1 MFRQAAPSTG
11 SSHLT
16 SSRRSLLA
24 AASATLALFTIARNR
39 TAYAASNRIIDV
51 TTVSGVDPTGASD
64 STSGFQTALTT
75 LQSRGGGELYIP
87 PGTYKISS
95 GLSYTGQSLSI
106 FGCGQT
112 LSVLNISGALTV
124 FSITLNGGESVTVK
138 DMGFCPTSSG
148 GIAFQITGPTSQY
161 FTETQNCL
169 IENVDFCVV
178 GDGATAAGFGNILVL
193 ANLNRTNV
201 RNANSNTNTGPV
213 VSGGSFASLTNCID
227 TRFNNCSFDGTD
239 NGFVIASYSEGLHI
253 NDCVVI
259 CNTGISTGAKAYN
272 TSNGEVNLLGLYISN
287 CEFNCTLSSAVLS
300 WVNTAWITGTH
311 FSTGNV
317 AYPAM
322 SILGCLW
329 VTIDSCEFTGFYG
342 SGNWTAIQLGK
353 TADGWSTSN
362 TKISNCVCVNIGIG
376 ISMQPNTFNTAVTS
390 WTMSAPAGYNGAGLV
405 GGGCSSTSSP
415 VVACVDNTGNTTN
428 LVQWVTSAQ
437 PASGYSTDRLLYSR
451 AQ

>member
-1 MFRQAAPSTG
+1 M
-11 SSHLT
+11 
-16 SSRRSLLA
+16 
-24 AASATLALFTIARNR
+24 
-39 TAYAASNRIIDV
+39 
-51 TTVSGVDPTGASD
+51 
-64 STSGFQTALTT
+64 
-75 LQSRGGGELYIP
+75 
-87 PGTYKISS
+87 
-95 GLSYTGQSLSI
+95 
-106 FGCGQT
+106 
-112 LSVLNISGALTV
+112 
-124 FSITLNGGESVTVK
+124 
-138 DMGFCPTSSG
+138 
-148 GIAFQITGPTSQY
+148 
-161 FTETQNCL
+161 
-169 IENVDFCVV
+169 
-178 GDGATAAGFGNILVL
+178 
-193 ANLNRTNV
+193 
-201 RNANSNTNTGPV
+201 
-213 VSGGSFASLTNCID
+213 
-227 TRFNNCSFDGTD
+227 
-239 NGFVIASYSEGLHI
+239 IASYSEGLHI
-253 NDCVVI
+253 DDCVVI

-300 WVNTAWITGTH
+300 WVNTAWINGTH
-311 FSTGNV
+311 FSTVNV

-322 SILGCLW
+322 PILGCLW

-362 TKISNCVCVNIGIG
+362 TKISNCVCVNIGIR

-451 AQ
+451 AQWGGNSGLFSHVDLATLWASVCGLGSSRRLSGGCTRPPPVCPFFPLSPSINRKSR